1 MAKIMANT
9 RLRDKLREY
18 HASLVYDVV
27 KLAISKP
34 IQVSRSPAIV
44 FAPHHDDETF
54 GCGGLIALKRQLGV
68 RVKLVFLTDGARSHD
83 LVGTVEP
90 GVLTEIRKKEALKAA
105 ATLGVDSGDVIFLN
119 IPDQGLGSLS
129 ARFKEQTAQW
139 IMKLVKDFQ
148 TCEIYVP
155 HRRDRHPDHEATY
168 RIVTEA
174 IRKSALSFDV
184 FQYPVWLVW
193 GSRLGLRLSVSDL
206 SYARFLNISE
216 VHQQKLQAIAAYS
229 SQADTLPHGFLKQSL
244 KKYEIFF
251 CRPIG

>member
-9 RLRDKLREY
+9 SLRDKLKGY
-18 HASLVYDVV
+18 HASLVYDAV

-34 IQVSRSPAIV
+34 IRVSRTPAIV

-83 LVGTVEP
+83 QVRTVEP
-90 GVLTEIRKKEALKAA
+90 DLLREIRKEEALKAA
-105 ATLGVDSGDVIFLN
+105 AALGVDSGDVIFLD

-129 ARFKEQTAQW
+129 GTLKEQTTQR
-139 IMKLVKDFQ
+139 IMKLLTDFQ
-148 TCEIYVP
+148 APEIYVP
-155 HRRDRHPDHEATY
+155 HRRDRHPDHEAAY

-174 IRKSALSFDV
+174 IRQSALALEV

-193 GSRLGLRLSVSDL
+193 GSRLGLRLTVSDL
-206 SYARFLNISE
+206 SHARLLSISE
-216 VHQQKLQAIAAYS
+216 VHQKKLQAIAAYS
-229 SQADTLPHGFLKQSL
+229 SQADTLPPGFLKQSL